1 MAVTHLKQA
10 EKTAASGEG
19 DVRETVR
26 RVLDEIEAGGD
37 ANQPAL
43 PKARM
48 TEVPHPFRDQ

>member
-1 MAVTHLKQA
+1 MAVTHLIQA

-48 TEVPHPFRDQ
+48 TEVSHPFRDQ